1 MDRNIDYEAARE
13 ARNSYAREWRAKNK
27 EKVRETNSRYWAR
40 RAERNAQAAT
50 TEGGVNHA
58 TDATISENR

>member
-1 MDRNIDYEAARE
+1 MDQNVDYEAARE

-40 RAERNAQAAT
+40 RAARKANTAPKGDENYAT
-50 TEGGVNHA
+50 N
-58 TDATISENR
+58 ATIPENR